1 MQKSH
6 LLLALGLGAS
16 ISAGLGLGAY
26 RYGPRSPV
34 VTGLFL
40 GEQRVPDEGSP
51 ASWLARRQLDAIG
64 WEARFHHDGEI
75 VETTLGAVGVEI
87 DVQASLDRAG
97 EIGHTGSIMRRM
109 NEARLARKGLVFVP
123 LAFWIDDAKAR
134 RFLASIAPRF
144 SVAPVDATLDL
155 ENKRKIDDVPGRELD
170 IDASLAEIRAARFQ
184 DGVILRL
191 VTRRV
196 PAKVT
201 ALDLAQVDVTK
212 VVSSFETSFS
222 LFGSGVGRAVNIRNA
237 ARKIDGV
244 VLPPGAAFSFNDRV
258 GPRTRDNGFTLA
270 PEIQGDELT
279 DGIGGGTCQLS
290 STLHGAAVYGALEV
304 LHRQG
309 HSRASSYTKLGL
321 DATVSFPIVDLKLKN
336 PHPFPIM
343 IHAYFPQPNKVRVEV
358 LGGEPVAKIE
368 YGYGVGQ
375 TYEFVRRITVKSHFP
390 PGKRVHRQK
399 GVRGFDVTSTLRISY
414 VDGRVEE
421 RRWFSGYR
429 PSPEVY
435 WVAPGYDET
444 NLPPL
449 PEHAKGIEGRLSDE
463 ITGGLGAQLRL
474 PERSPQSVTTASFPV
489 PVPAPAP
496 AP

>member
-1 MQKSH
+1 MRKSS
-6 LLLALGLGAS
+6 LLLVLGIGTSVA
-16 ISAGLGLGAY
+16 AGLGLGAY

-34 VTGLFL
+34 VEGLFL

-51 ASWLARRQLDAIG
+51 ASWLARRQLDALG
-64 WEARFHHDGEI
+64 WEVRFHHDSEI

-97 EIGHTGSIMRRM
+97 EVGHTGSLVRRM
-109 NEARLARKGLVFVP
+109 REARLARRGQVFVP
-123 LAFWIDDAKAR
+123 LSFWIDEAKAR
-134 RFLASIAPRF
+134 RFLESIASRF
-144 SVAPVDATLDL
+144 AVAPVDAVLDL
-155 ENKRKIDDVPGRELD
+155 ENKRRIEDVPGRELD
-170 IDASLAEIRAARFQ
+170 IDATLAEMRAASFE
-184 DGVILRL
+184 DGVVIPL

-222 LFGSGVGRAVNIRNA
+222 LFGSGAGRAVNIRNA
-237 ARKIDGV
+237 ARKIDGI
-244 VLPPGAAFSFNDRV
+244 VLPPGVGFSFNDRV
-258 GPRTRDNGFTLA
+258 GARTRENGFTLA

-290 STLHGAAVYGALEV
+290 STLHGAAVYGGLEV

-336 PHPFPIM
+336 PYPFPVM

-358 LGGEPVAKIE
+358 LGGEPVAKVE

-375 TYEFVRRITVKSHFP
+375 SYDFVRRITVKSHLP
-390 PGKRVHRQK
+390 PGKRIHRQK
-399 GVRGFDVTSTLRISY
+399 GVRGYDVTSTLRISY

-435 WVAPGYDET
+435 WVAPGYDEA

-449 PEHAKGIEGRLSDE
+449 PDHAKGIEGRLSEDA
-463 ITGGLGAQLRL
+463 TGTA
-474 PERSPQSVTTASFPV
+474 TASFPV
-489 PVPAPAP
+489 ASPAPAQAP